1 MKKIFAIMC
10 AGVLCFA
17 SGCSKKDNS
26 NSGGYAAVIQ
36 TESVTRD
43 SANNT
48 NTQNTGETAQTTQ
61 ATAVQTHNTTRTTS
75 AATSASTAAQGS
87 TKGAVKKKDID
98 VSLETRAVFTV
109 GGSDLNGVL
118 TFSAQGFTFLP
129 DGGTP
134 LEFSMDSVLLVVV
147 SKGTDYELLGLLTA
161 NDQFQFKMDNGY
173 ADKLSEYIIISE
185 AQDIKSS
192 GILLGSMW

>member
-1 MKKIFAIMC
+1 MKKLFAIMC
-10 AGVLCFA
+10 AGILCFA
-17 SGCSKKDNS
+17 SGCSKNNNS
-26 NSGGYAAVIQ
+26 NSGGYAVVIQ

-48 NTQNTGETAQTTQ
+48 TTQNTGQTTQHTTAQTT
-61 ATAVQTHNTTRTTS
+61 NTTRATS
-75 AATSASTAAQGS
+75 ATTSASTAAQGG
-87 TKGAVKKKDID
+87 TKGFVKKKDID
-98 VSLETRAVFTV
+98 TPLDTRAVFTA

-134 LEFSMDSVLLVVV
+134 LEFPIDSVLLVVV
-147 SKGTDYELLGLLTA
+147 SRGTDYELLGLLTA

-173 ADKLSEYIIISE
+173 GDKLSEYIIISE